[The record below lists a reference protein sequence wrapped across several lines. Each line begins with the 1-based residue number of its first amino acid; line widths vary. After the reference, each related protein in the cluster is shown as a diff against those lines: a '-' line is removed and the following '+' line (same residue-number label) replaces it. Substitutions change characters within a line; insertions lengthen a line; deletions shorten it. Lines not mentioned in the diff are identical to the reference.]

1 MDNKDQIS
9 SIIVII
15 SRNEFKDEYKG
26 QLESAN
32 TSILKEENKTKKEI
46 EKQEKQFG
54 EEFNKELKK
63 QVQMLK
69 KAKTYR
75 LIQLALIVLIA
86 ILGFL
91 MIKIDREG

>member
-9 SIIVII
+9 STIVII

-75 LIQLALIVLIA
+75 LIQLALIVLIT
-86 ILGFL
+86 ILDFL